1 MITYDYNGQ
10 FIYKGVALFTFF
22 VIENLKLSQIQKRH
36 PLRDAFYMIGPELFQ
51 FYGCASFF

>member
-22 VIENLKLSQIQKRH
+22 VIENLKLSQIQKGI
-36 PLRDAFYMIGPELFQ
+36 P
-51 FYGCASFF
+51 YGMPFI